1 MQISFVDSTGST
13 MLPVESTKYT
23 IKDYRN
29 KLVLKLGDS
38 ECVTVQMHGSVTE
51 YGSGEYEIPIVLDD
65 KCKCEVVLKIDKK
78 SYKML
83 FQMENV
89 DTKSDIL
96 INNLLNFA
104 NSIEESFRY
113 GKSYQLNELLGAI
126 REYQIDLLIVK
137 KPITGYDDQ
146 SLLRSIS
153 EVVPMIMDIC
163 SHPKQ
168 SLRTEEAI
176 LDVNLVKRINSNT
189 MNHLS
194 SHSEHWKARTLNG
207 LIPNRLKADIFE
219 DEINIYENLF
229 FRMAVDDVLRY
240 VHRQVSAIE
249 ETIKQNR
256 KGIDLD
262 KYGKQLRDDKRIQMF
277 LKLMPNYNVEEK
289 EIENLTLTELLNQWK
304 RLEKQ
309 FSTVEASQ
317 FFRSIDKKKHISR
330 NIHPTNILKKDS
342 RYNALF
348 RLWNVLQRQQIKE
361 STDTK
366 GISGDV
372 KAVVANYYVMYVTVL
387 LLYSFEL
394 LGYKCEDD
402 STFMIHESGV
412 LETESVFCTDNI
424 KYIIS
429 CKLVNGI
436 PKLSI
441 RFVEKNVFD
450 FAIPASCLEY
460 KDKFV
465 GLESEAF
472 AINIEKGIIHFYSK
486 PQDDEQRELKKLFRV
501 NQSSLRGLDK
511 ETKIAIEK
519 ADIEWRTQLES
530 LFSSNKIK
538 DARSKVIELVPVLLV
553 PDKSDLGVDRCTMN
567 MLDSMSDRS
576 VCIIPIELDA
586 YSDKIEN
593 EKLFR
598 RILNFGEK
606 FDEEDAI
613 RWGNYNKGI
622 VPVSQSEIYS
632 VQRLM
637 KLISI
642 HTSKLLIQWNQKDKV
657 CPVCGSLNCVK
668 ETDGTWKCKNPECGI
683 LFGITRC
690 ADGCGNDY
698 EWTRPFIGV
707 TKKDVQTNNE
717 LEDLL
722 VKESIFDRL
731 TITDFDFHEEYNG
744 EIRYV
749 PMCPICGHR
758 KYKGI

>member
-1 MQISFVDSTGST
+1 MQISLVDSTGSVE
-13 MLPVESTKYT
+13 LPVESAKYT
-23 IKDYRN
+23 VKDYRN
-29 KLVLKLGDS
+29 KLILKLEEKELTS
-38 ECVTVQMHGSVTE
+38 VQMHGSVTE
-51 YGSGEYEIPIVLDD
+51 YDSGEHIIPIVLDD
-65 KCKCEVVLKIDKK
+65 KCRCELVLRCNKKNYKI
-78 SYKML
+78 L
-83 FQMENV
+83 FQMDNV
-89 DTKSDIL
+89 DTKTDVL

-104 NSIEESFRY
+104 NSIEECFRY
-113 GKSYQLNELLGAI
+113 GSTYQLDELLSAI
-126 REYQIDLLIVK
+126 REYKIDLLIVK

-146 SLLRSIS
+146 GLLKSIS

-168 SLRTEEAI
+168 SLRTEEAV

-189 MNHLS
+189 MNHLA

-249 ETIKQNR
+249 DTIKQNR

-262 KYGKQLRDDKRIQMF
+262 RYGKQLRDSKRIQMF
-277 LKLMPNYNVEEK
+277 LKLMPNYNIEEK
-289 EIENLTLTELLNQWK
+289 EIENLTLSELLMQWQ

-342 RYNALF
+342 RYNALY

-361 STDTK
+361 TTEVK
-366 GISGDV
+366 GIAGDV

-394 LGYKCEDD
+394 LECECDEN
-402 STFMIHESGV
+402 STFVLHENGV
-412 LETESVFCTDNI
+412 LETESVFHTDNI
-424 KYIIS
+424 KYVIT
-429 CKLVNGI
+429 CKMVNGT
-436 PKLSI
+436 PRLSI
-441 RFVEKNVFD
+441 RFVEKSVFD
-450 FAIPASCLEY
+450 FEIPISCLAFKE
-460 KDKFV
+460 KLSA
-465 GLESEAF
+465 LESEAF
-472 AINIEKGIIHFYSK
+472 DANVDKGVIHFYSK
-486 PQDDEQRELKKLFRV
+486 PSDEEQRELKKLFRV
-501 NQSSLRGLDK
+501 NQSSLRGLDRD
-511 ETKIAIEK
+511 TKIAIEK
-519 ADIEWRTQLES
+519 ADLEWRTQLES

-538 DARSKVIELVPVLLV
+538 DARSKIIDLVPLLLV
-553 PDKSDLGVDRCTMN
+553 PEKSDMGVDRCTMN
-567 MLDSMSDRS
+567 MLDSVSNKS

-586 YSDKIEN
+586 YDDKISN

-606 FDEEDAI
+606 FEEEDAA
-613 RWGNYNKGI
+613 RWGDYNKGI

-642 HTSKLLIQWNQKDKV
+642 HTSKLLIQWNQAEKI
-657 CPVCGSLNCVK
+657 CPVCGSSKSTK
-668 ETDGTWKCKNPECGI
+668 EAEGTWKCKNPECGI
-683 LFGITRC
+683 LFGITKC
-690 ADGCGNDY
+690 ADGCGSTY

-707 TKKDVQTNNE
+707 SARDIRISSE
-717 LEDLL
+717 LEALL

-744 EIRYV
+744 EVRYV

-758 KYKGI
+758 KYKRK

>member
-1 MQISFVDSTGST
+1 MQINLVDSTGS
-13 MLPVESTKYT
+13 LELSVESAKYT

-29 KLVLKLGDS
+29 NLILKVEEK
-38 ECVTVQMHGSVTE
+38 ECITIQMHGSALE
-51 YGSGEYEIPIVLDD
+51 YGPGEHIIPIVLDD
-65 KCKCEVVLKIDKK
+65 KCKCELVLKCNKK
-78 SYKML
+78 SIKML
-83 FQMENV
+83 FQIDNV
-89 DTKSDIL
+89 DTKTDVL

-104 NSIEESFRY
+104 NSIEECFRY
-113 GKSYQLNELLGAI
+113 GKTYQLNELLGAI
-126 REYQIDLLIVK
+126 REYKIDLLIVK

-262 KYGKQLRDDKRIQMF
+262 KYGKQLRDNKRIQMF

-289 EIENLTLTELLNQWK
+289 EIENLTLTELLMQWK

-342 RYNALF
+342 RYNALY
-348 RLWNVLQRQQIKE
+348 RLWNVLQRQQVKE
-361 STDTK
+361 TTETK
-366 GISGDV
+366 GVSGDV
-372 KAVVANYYVMYVTVL
+372 KATVANYYVMYVTVL

-394 LGYKCEDD
+394 LGCECEDD
-402 STFMIHESGV
+402 SIFVVHENGV
-412 LETESVFCTDNI
+412 LETESVFFTDNI
-424 KYIIS
+424 KYVIS
-429 CKLVNGI
+429 CKQINGI
-436 PKLSI
+436 PRLSI
-441 RFVEKNVFD
+441 RFVEKNVYD
-450 FAIPASCLEY
+450 FIIPDACLEY
-460 KDKFV
+460 REKLED
-465 GLESEAF
+465 LESESF
-472 AINIEKGIIHFYSK
+472 DVSVDKGLIHFYSR
-486 PQDDEQRELKKLFRV
+486 PSDGEQRELKKLYRV

-519 ADIEWRTQLES
+519 ADLEWRTQLES

-538 DARSKVIELVPVLLV
+538 DARSKIIELAPLLLV
-553 PDKSDLGVDRCTMN
+553 PDKSDIGLDRCTMN
-567 MLDSMSDRS
+567 MLDSLHDRS

-586 YSDKIEN
+586 YGDKITN

-598 RILNFGEK
+598 RIINFGEK
-606 FDEEDAI
+606 FEEEDAE

-642 HTSKLLIQWNQKDKV
+642 HTSKLLIQWNQSEKI
-657 CPVCGSLNCVK
+657 CPVCGSPKCVK

-683 LFGITRC
+683 MFGVTKC
-690 ADGCGNDY
+690 ADGCGSTY

-707 TKKDVQTNNE
+707 TSKDIRTNTE
-717 LEDLL
+717 LEALL

-744 EIRYV
+744 EVRYV